1 MRSLSLSSH
10 LCNLT
15 GNNDLEKKNNERKGN
30 DSTYTSNVHRFVE
43 FLSAHFNHHLLR
55 GEQESQYT
63 QIMHMST
70 SSGLKLGPLFKLDI
84 V

>member
-1 MRSLSLSSH
+1 MPSLSLSSH

-15 GNNDLEKKNNERKGN
+15 GNNDLEKKNNKRKGN

-43 FLSAHFNHHLLR
+43 FLSAHLNHHLLR

-70 SSGLKLGPLFKLDI
+70 SSGLKHGTLFKLDI